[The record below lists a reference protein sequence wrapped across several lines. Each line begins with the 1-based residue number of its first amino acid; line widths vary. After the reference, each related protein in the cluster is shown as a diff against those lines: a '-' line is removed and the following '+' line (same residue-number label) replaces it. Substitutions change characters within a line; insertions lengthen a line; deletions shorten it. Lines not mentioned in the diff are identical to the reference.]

1 MDRNAKYGCF
11 SSQYSL
17 AVLFWS
23 LYFLYEW
30 IAPASMSDEY
40 ARYLLWAV
48 VMVPITMV
56 AGLLIVHVYF
66 KRFYLNDRKKLFWL
80 CVIVTMFVALML
92 RRSFYYYYT
101 YPVYYPELLVQPFFY
116 LPKIVIDL
124 VNVSLIIAL
133 YSLINFIRVYFE
145 QQRLT
150 ETLQKENIRS
160 ELELLKMQVHPHF
173 IFNTLNNIYSFA
185 LQKHPATPNLIHGL
199 STFLDYNLYT
209 SRQQRV
215 ALETEL
221 EYIKNYMELEKIRTA
236 NRLDIS
242 INILTPIN
250 GFHVSPMLILPFIE
264 NAFKHG
270 VSQETR
276 ESWIRVDVSIQ
287 QHVLKLKIENSCPVV
302 EDLNVKERSGI
313 GLQNVKRRLEI
324 LYNGSHKIDFLKSE
338 GAFLVILEL
347 PNLLE

>member
-1 MDRNAKYGCF
+1 MDRNAKYGYF

-40 ARYLLWAV
+40 SRYLLWAV
-48 VMVPITMV
+48 VMVPTTMV
-56 AGLLIVHVYF
+56 TGLLIVHIYF
-66 KRFYLNDRKKLFWL
+66 KRFYLNGRKKLFWL
-80 CVIVTMFVALML
+80 CLVVTMIAALML

-133 YSLINFIRVYFE
+133 YSLINFIRAYFE
-145 QQRLT
+145 QQKLN

-185 LQKHPATPNLIHGL
+185 LQKNPATPSLIHGL

-209 SRQQRV
+209 SRQHKV

-221 EYIKNYMELEKIRTA
+221 EYIKNYMELEKVRTA

-242 INILTPIN
+242 MNILTPIN
-250 GFHVSPMLILPFIE
+250 GFYISPMLILPFIE

-270 VSQETR
+270 VSQETK
-276 ESWIRVDVSIQ
+276 ESWIRVDVSVLQ
-287 QHVLKLKIENSCPVV
+287 SRLKLKIENSCPVI
-302 EDLNVKERSGI
+302 ENLNGKERSGI

-324 LYNGSHKIDFLKSE
+324 LYNGSHKVDFSK
-338 GAFLVILEL
+338 GKGVFLVVIEL
-347 PNLLE
+347 PNLL